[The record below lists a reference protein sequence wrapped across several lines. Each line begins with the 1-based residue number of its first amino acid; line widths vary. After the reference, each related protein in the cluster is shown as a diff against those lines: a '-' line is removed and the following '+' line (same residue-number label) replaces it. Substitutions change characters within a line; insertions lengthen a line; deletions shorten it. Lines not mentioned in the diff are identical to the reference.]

1 MVRKLNIP
9 DQEPQPVEQPVP
21 RARVLSIQNDPT
33 PPVVATPAPRVRT
46 LNIQNEVYVQPL
58 KPTRPKTKTDELID
72 EVKAID
78 PTIDA
83 IRLRVRIDTLLAADM
98 KTILDWG
105 ESNLVPLRAA
115 SSIQSKIVARM
126 DQINANGWLRESM
139 EVSCK
144 KPSLMDRLAAKKS
157 PEYYEAMLTTCRS
170 ELMALVDET
179 VTIAT
184 NYKPEVRDLQLDY
197 ASLLVVAQHMPDQTN
212 SSIALKRAQSMQGSH
227 QIGTMLLETIENIKL
242 QVASLIQQIDDFM
255 SQTLPAWKMAN
266 GKR

>member
-1 MVRKLNIP
+1 
-9 DQEPQPVEQPVP
+9 
-21 RARVLSIQNDPT
+21 
-33 PPVVATPAPRVRT
+33 
-46 LNIQNEVYVQPL
+46 
-58 KPTRPKTKTDELID
+58 
-72 EVKAID
+72 
-78 PTIDA
+78 
-83 IRLRVRIDTLLAADM
+83 
-98 KTILDWG
+98 
-105 ESNLVPLRAA
+105 
-115 SSIQSKIVARM
+115 
-126 DQINANGWLRESM
+126 
-139 EVSCK
+139 
-144 KPSLMDRLAAKKS
+144 
-157 PEYYEAMLTTCRS
+157 
-170 ELMALVDET
+170 MALVDET